1 MSSSRV
7 VAGASGAAASVATG
21 AATTGATGATGAAA
35 TFLAA
40 FLVSVAAGAATTGAT
55 GAGAATGAS
64 SVFLATRFLAGA
76 VEVEAEFIIPVPV
89 EEFISNKRTESWK
102 VRELRQFLE
111 KNQSISVSSR
121 TDLLLFFEIGCMNAV
136 IPSGT

>member
-1 MSSSRV
+1 
-7 VAGASGAAASVATG
+7 
-21 AATTGATGATGAAA
+21 
-35 TFLAA
+35 
-40 FLVSVAAGAATTGAT
+40 VAAGAATTGT

-76 VEVEAEFIIPVPV
+76 EATGAEFIIPVPV
-89 EEFISNKRTESWK
+89 EEFISNKRTERWK

-121 TDLLLFFEIGCMNAV
+121 TDLLLFFEIGYTNAV
-136 IPSGT
+136 LPSGT